1 MAKRSSR
8 NEQKY
13 ENAGSH
19 GPIKAPELRR
29 MFQFGGSLLK
39 KSNAKTARPL
49 STKKAM
55 HVVLRS
61 SRATGEWSLRNLRN
75 QKIIERILRRLAK
88 EYGIKIHEFGNAGD
102 HLHLLI
108 RLKNRSSFAPFI
120 RALTGTI
127 ALQVTKANKL
137 TKLKEKFWDYR
148 PWTRILE
155 LKKAYTLAKDSLIQ
169 HHLAAIG
176 YLAYRPRTLYESYF
190 LKGAPS

>member
-8 NEQKY
+8 NEQI
-13 ENAGSH
+13 GIP
-19 GPIKAPELRR
+19 GPIKASELRR
-29 MFQFGGSLLK
+29 MFQFGGCLLK

-61 SRATGEWSLRNLRN
+61 SRATGEWSLRSLRN
-75 QKIIERILRRLAK
+75 RRTIERTLRYLSK
-88 EYGIKIHEFGNAGD
+88 VYGVKIHEYGNAGD
-102 HLHLLI
+102 HIHLLI
-108 RLKNRSSFAPFI
+108 KLKHRTSFAPFI
-120 RALTGTI
+120 RALSGTI
-127 ALQVTKANKL
+127 ALKVTNANKL
-137 TKLKEKFWDYR
+137 AKLKEKFWDYR
-148 PWTRILE
+148 PWTRIIE
-155 LKKAYTLAKDSLIQ
+155 LKKSYSLAKDNLIQ

>member
-1 MAKRSSR
+1 
-8 NEQKY
+8 
-13 ENAGSH
+13 
-19 GPIKAPELRR
+19 

-61 SRATGEWSLRNLRN
+61 SRATGEWSLRTLRN
-75 QKIIERILRRLAK
+75 QKIVERALQRLAK
-88 EYGIKIHEFGNAGD
+88 EHNVKIHEFGNVGD

-127 ALQVTKANKL
+127 ALQVTRANKL
-137 TKLKEKFWDYR
+137 LKLKEKFWDYR

-155 LKKAYTLAKDSLIQ
+155 LKKVYSLAKDEWIQ
-169 HHLAAIG
+169 NHLAAIG
-176 YLAYRPRTLYESYF
+176 LLSYRPRALYDF
-190 LKGAPS
+190 FIRRAPS

>member
-1 MAKRSSR
+1 
-8 NEQKY
+8 
-13 ENAGSH
+13 
-19 GPIKAPELRR
+19 
-29 MFQFGGSLLK
+29 MFQFGGPLLK

-55 HVVLRS
+55 HVVLQS

-75 QKIIERILRRLAK
+75 QKIVERILRRLAK
-88 EYGIKIHEFGNAGD
+88 EYSIKIHEFGNAGD

-108 RLKNRSSFAPFI
+108 RLKNRASFAPFI
-120 RALTGTI
+120 RALSGMI

-137 TKLKEKFWDYR
+137 TKLKEKFWDCR
-148 PWTRILE
+148 PWSRILE
-155 LKKAYTLAKDSLIQ
+155 LKRSYSLAKDTLIQ
-169 HHLAAIG
+169 NHLAAIG

>member
-1 MAKRSSR
+1 
-8 NEQKY
+8 
-13 ENAGSH
+13 
-19 GPIKAPELRR
+19 

-49 STKKAM
+49 STKKAL

-102 HLHLLI
+102 HLQLLI
-108 RLKNRSSFAPFI
+108 RLKNRASFAPFI

-137 TKLKEKFWDYR
+137 AKLKEKFWDYR

-155 LKKAYTLAKDSLIQ
+155 LKKAYTLAKDELIQ

-176 YLAYRPRTLYESYF
+176 NLAYRPRTFYESYF
-190 LKGAPS
+190 LKGASG

>member
-1 MAKRSSR
+1 
-8 NEQKY
+8 
-13 ENAGSH
+13 
-19 GPIKAPELRR
+19 

-75 QKIIERILRRLAK
+75 QKIVERILRRLAK

-120 RALTGTI
+120 RALSGMI
-127 ALQVTKANKL
+127 ALQVTRANKL

-155 LKKAYTLAKDSLIQ
+155 LKKAYSLAKDALIQ
-169 HHLAAIG
+169 NHLAAIG